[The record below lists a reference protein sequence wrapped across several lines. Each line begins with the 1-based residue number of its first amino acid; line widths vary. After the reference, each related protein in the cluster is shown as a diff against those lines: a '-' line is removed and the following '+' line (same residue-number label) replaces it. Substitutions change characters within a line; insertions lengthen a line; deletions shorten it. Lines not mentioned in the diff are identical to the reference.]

1 MGEQTKAPELMAK
14 RASRS
19 KAPELMAERASTS
32 KVPELMAER
41 ASTSKAPELMAE
53 QTSTSKTFVRTVP
66 SITLMKILLR
76 ILTRT
81 RPGDTGEKKVTHYT
95 VGGT

>member
-1 MGEQTKAPELMAK
+1 MKTSELMAV
-14 RASRS
+14 
-19 KAPELMAERASTS
+19 RASTS
-32 KVPELMAER
+32 KTSELMAVR
-41 ASTSKAPELMAE
+41 ASTSKAPELTAE

-66 SITLMKILLR
+66 SITLIKILLN
-76 ILTRT
+76 ILTKT